1 MGVTYIYDGRIVFSN
16 VTTEEKRF
24 VLLIQVERVDKFFEI
39 SICNRYRD
47 FFSRGLSESRRR
59 TLLVDYRK

>member
-1 MGVTYIYDGRIVFSN
+1 MGVTCIYDSGIVFSN

-24 VLLIQVERVDKFFEI
+24 VSLIQVERVDKFFRI

-47 FFSRGLSESRRR
+47 FFQSR
-59 TLLVDYRK
+59 VK